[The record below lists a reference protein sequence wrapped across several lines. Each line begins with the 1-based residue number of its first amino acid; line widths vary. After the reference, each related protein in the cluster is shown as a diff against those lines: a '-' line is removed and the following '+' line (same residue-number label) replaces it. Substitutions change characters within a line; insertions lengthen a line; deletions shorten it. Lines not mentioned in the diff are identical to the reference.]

1 MWREIGMIGRDR
13 VLQEIGARAA
23 RKRPPFLLTGPRGS
37 GKTALLE
44 WAFERAPEPKAFISA
59 SDSPRD
65 SLVRI
70 ARSWGLQHAED
81 RDGGQVAISRARIKD
96 LERAVLRQPDGLLF
110 IDDIN
115 MATPTFIN
123 KFKVWR
129 ERFATFA
136 AGVPPFAK
144 EDLKRNL
151 WGLKTIEVPPLAK
164 QHRLLLAQR
173 LCEHLT
179 EPPHSLPDVL
189 VGVVLPG
196 DEQVRHLHEDVAG
209 GELLD
214 RPCGTVGLFEGPDL
228 PELSVAGRHGDAH
241 QEDDDGEHGDVADDL
256 TLSPSSRCPTG
267 TVLGPLTTWAGLIPH
282 PEPPPASRRSGR
294 TSQ

>member
-44 WAFERAPEPKAFISA
+44 WAYDKAPEPKAYISA

-173 LCEHLT
+173 LCEHLGS
-179 EPPHSLPDVL
+179 PHSPRVIAQNCKGFPGRAVAMARGEVDDSGQKTGEEELNLAPVL
-189 VGVVLPG
+189 LLG
-196 DEQVRHLHEDVAG
+196 VAG
-209 GELLD
+209 IMAVRYIGM
-214 RPCGTVGLFEGPDL
+214 GM
-228 PELSVAGRHGDAH
+228 GDT
-241 QEDDDGEHGDVADDL
+241 
-256 TLSPSSRCPTG
+256 TLY
-267 TVLGPLTTWAGLIPH
+267 VLGGVGMGVAVV
-282 PEPPPASRRSGR
+282 GR
-294 TSQ
+294 FFLMQGMR